1 MRAVELAKLSPSEL
15 LVLHADVTDELRD
28 RGVTRSSNNPL
39 GDYAEYLFCKAFEW
53 RQENNAVK
61 SFDAIDQTTSL
72 KYQIKARRLTPQ
84 NSSRQLSAI
93 RNLDMKGFDI
103 LAAAL
108 FDRSYQILRAA
119 LIPHDIVLK
128 NAKYGEHSNSWR
140 FMLYDTIWDEDG
152 VSDVTEHLRAGVAI

>member
-1 MRAVELAKLSPSEL
+1 MAVNLKTLTPSEL

-61 SFDAIDQTTSL
+61 AFDAIDEKTDL

-84 NSSRQLSAI
+84 NPSRQMSAI
-93 RNLDMKGFDI
+93 RNLEMKGFNI

-108 FDRSYQILRAA
+108 FDRSYQLLRAA
-119 LIPHDIVLK
+119 LIPHDIVFTK
-128 NAKYGEHSNSWR
+128 ATYREHTNSWR
-140 FMLYDTIWDEDG
+140 FMLYDTIWLEDG
-152 VSDVTEHLRAGVAI
+152 VVDVTERLRAAVAI